1 MKTKILSIVTAAVL
15 IGAGAFVYAE
25 APKGASTVT
34 TTAATSTPINEPAA
48 VEQAPVTEAPATTA
62 TEPVEQVTSS
72 QPVAPSAPT
81 TPAPAEATN
90 TTTYAPLP
98 APAQSCGDTPAAQAN
113 VCTYTGTSASIVF
126 EGSPAP

>member
-48 VEQAPVTEAPATTA
+48 VEQAPVPEAPATTA
-62 TEPVEQVTSS
+62 TAPVEQVTSS
-72 QPVAPSAPT
+72 QPVAPSEPT
-81 TPAPAEATN
+81 APAPAD
-90 TTTYAPLP
+90 TTETPLAP
-98 APAQSCGDTPAAQAN
+98 PAQSCGDSPAAQQAT
-113 VCTYTGTSASIVF
+113 CTYTGTSASMVF
-126 EGSPAP
+126 EGSLAP